1 MPRRTSRPA
10 SDRASSKRPA
20 SGRAARGA
28 GREDSVSRLLRFARE
43 NRVETLDL
51 KYVSLLG
58 RWHHLSLPAERLS
71 ESLIREGV
79 GFDGSSV
86 AGYDKGST
94 SDMTLIPDPETGVL
108 DPFWDRPTLSLICD
122 IYKGDGTPFR
132 RDPRGVAR
140 RAEAYMISTGIADR
154 AMISPEF
161 EYYIFDS
168 VRHRTDPQISF
179 YEIDSEEAEWNSDAE
194 NARGTRIPNRAG
206 YQALPPQDRLYL
218 LRDEIVRLIQ
228 QAGIPV
234 KYHHHEG
241 GGPGQSEIEI
251 LFHPLLHAGDATM
264 MVKYLIRMSADRA
277 GKVAT
282 FMPKPLWN
290 VAGSGMHIH
299 QHLFLG
305 DRPLFWDQG
314 KWADLSELA
323 HWYIGGLLHHG
334 PALLG
339 LTNPSTNSYKRLVPG
354 FEAPVNLI
362 YGLANRSAAVRIP
375 AAGRTPETKRI
386 ELRPPDATCNI
397 YLALA
402 GMLMAGLDGIRQ
414 KIDPREAGFGP
425 FDQSIRNLPERQLR
439 RLKTLPLSMG
449 EALEALEKDHAFL
462 LEGDVFDAETIESWM
477 ELKTREFLDVRNR
490 PHPREIALYFDT

>member
-1 MPRRTSRPA
+1 MPRRTNRPGA
-10 SDRASSKRPA
+10 QSSSKQSA
-20 SGRAARGA
+20 
-28 GREDSVSRLLRFARE
+28 REDPVVRLLRFAEE
-43 NRVETLDL
+43 NEVETVDL

-58 RWHHLSLPAERLS
+58 RWHHLSLPAARLN

-94 SDMTLIPDPETGVL
+94 SDMTLIPDPDTATV

-132 RDPRGVAR
+132 KDPRGVAR

-161 EYYIFDS
+161 EFYIFDS
-168 VRHRTDPQISF
+168 VRHRTDPQVSF
-179 YEIDSEEAEWNSDAE
+179 YAIDSEEGDWNSDAE
-194 NARGTRIPNRAG
+194 DARGTPIPSRSG
-206 YQALPPQDRLYL
+206 YHAFPPQDRLYL
-218 LRDEIVRLIQ
+218 LRDEIVRLVEK
-228 QAGIPV
+228 AGIPV

-251 LFHPLLHAGDATM
+251 LFHPLLRAGDVTL
-264 MVKYLIRMSADRA
+264 MVKYLIRMAADRG

-305 DRPLFWDQG
+305 DRPLFWEEG
-314 KWADLSELA
+314 GWGDLSELA
-323 HWYIGGLLHHG
+323 LWYIGGILHHG

-362 YGLANRSAAVRIP
+362 YGLANRSAAIRIP
-375 AAGRTPETKRI
+375 SAGRTPETKRI
-386 ELRPPDATCNI
+386 EFRPPDATCNI
-397 YLALA
+397 YLALS

-414 KIDPREAGFGP
+414 KIDPRAAGFGP
-425 FDQSIRNLPERQLR
+425 YDQSIRNLPERELR
-439 RLKTLPLSMG
+439 KLKTAPLSMG
-449 EALEALEKDHAFL
+449 EALDALEKDHAFL
-462 LEGDVFDAETIESWM
+462 MEGDVFDWDTLESWI
-477 ELKTREFLDVRNR
+477 ELKRSEFLDVRNR
-490 PHPREIALYFDT
+490 PHPREIGLYFDA